1 MAFVHECWEQALDLN
16 SGQPYWFNRATGAS
30 QWHAPP
36 ACPAPAGS
44 GAQQAQRLTEERS
57 TPAPPAGSA
66 GEAGE
71 AQPPGLDQQQR
82 RQRCWDSQWQQ
93 QWEPGL
99 YYRDAAGLLQGPFT
113 TEQLQGWR
121 GLLPMDLPVLRLTAG
136 SSGGGGRHAAVSG
149 AAAAGG
155 PPDSGGQP
163 ERGKGGQVAEGQAAV
178 AQARQGVRGDDVWP
192 PGAAG
197 PGHGSGQQHT
207 PSEEQHQLGDKQRQ
221 DAAGKVLQ
229 ASGQR
234 QLDGAALKEHNDEQ
248 QPEETAAQQQGL
260 EPRPGAAEQGV
271 DGVHWEELLLA
282 ELLGD
287 GELLDR
293 WRLEY
298 PDQAAWPCA
307 APPAAVYAADRA
319 LGTAHSLAEAVLSGL
334 PAHDEAVALARA
346 AAAAGKSIQ
355 EVAAW
360 GREADYSA
368 TAYRVAARGRIQ
380 TGGTA
385 DSLYAEAASWANPAE
400 LEQQLAR
407 AAERR
412 KRGLRGEELRAVKQR
427 KAELK
432 EKKRREWL
440 LN

>member
-1 MAFVHECWEQALDLN
+1 MAARYRGVFGFCRGWPATQRC
-16 SGQPYWFNRATGAS
+16 RAACHSTLTFHPCRAS
-30 QWHAPP
+30 QWRSPP
-36 ACPAPAGS
+36 AWPAPAGS

-71 AQPPGLDQQQR
+71 AQPPRLDQQQR

-136 SSGGGGRHAAVSG
+136 SSGGGGGHAAVSG

-178 AQARQGVRGDDVWP
+178 AQARQGVSGDDVRP

-298 PDQAAWPCA
+298 PDQAGS
-307 APPAAVYAADRA
+307 
-319 LGTAHSLAEAVLSGL
+319 LGSV
-334 PAHDEAVALARA
+334 
-346 AAAAGKSIQ
+346 
-355 EVAAW
+355 
-360 GREADYSA
+360 GREEVSRLGRGSGWDAQHGLL
-368 TAYRVAARGRIQ
+368 TAWCQ
-380 TGGTA
+380 WGGA
-385 DSLYAEAASWANPAE
+385 
-400 LEQQLAR
+400 
-407 AAERR
+407 
-412 KRGLRGEELRAVKQR
+412 
-427 KAELK
+427 
-432 EKKRREWL
+432 
-440 LN
+440 